1 VTAPPSLAPG
11 PLASAAAE
19 VGQLLGF
26 AVDTALAAGRSV
38 VRRKLSWREFLDQTW
53 FLAAVT
59 SLPAV
64 LVMIP
69 LGVAVAITVGS
80 FASQIGAERYSG
92 AVVAFVVIGQA
103 APLVCALMISGV
115 GGSAICSDLGARKI
129 REETDALEVMGI
141 SPIERLVLPRVLAA
155 IVVTVLLDGVVM
167 AVGIGATLLFHVEIL
182 HGTPGS
188 FLATLTQYARPA
200 DFVLAEVKAAVF
212 AVIAA
217 IVASYK
223 GLTCK
228 AGPQGVGD
236 AVNESVVLSFI
247 LVFVANTAMT
257 ELYPIL
263 VPARGAY

>member
-1 VTAPPSLAPG
+1 MVLQPPTARG
-11 PLASAAAE
+11 PVASAAAE
-19 VGQLLGF
+19 VGLLLGF
-26 AVDTALAAGRSV
+26 AVDTAMAVGRV
-38 VRRKLSWREFLDQTW
+38 VRRRRFAWRECLEQTW

-59 SLPAV
+59 SIPSV

-92 AVVAFVVIGQA
+92 AVVAFVIIGQA

-129 REETDALEVMGI
+129 REETDALEVLGV
-141 SPIERLVLPRVLAA
+141 SPVERLVLPRVIAA

-167 AVGIGATLLFHVEIL
+167 AVGIGATLIFHVQVL
-182 HGTPGS
+182 HGTGGS
-188 FLATLTQYARPA
+188 FLATLTQYARPE
-200 DFVLAEVKAAVF
+200 DFVLAEIKAATF

-217 IVASYK
+217 IVASFK
-223 GLTCK
+223 GLNAK
-228 AGPQGVGD
+228 GGPQGVGD

-257 ELYPIL
+257 QLYPII